1 MNNYETMV
9 IVDAMISDDAI
20 NRELNTIQSKIETAG
35 EVVRID
41 NWGKRKM
48 AYTIQK
54 KSHGHYTVFYYKAE
68 ASVARDLEKDFRIN
82 ENVLRWLTL
91 KDHPMTD
98 VVYGQDIADEEGS
111 AEVADDS
118 DEDTDNETKEED
130 KAEE

>member
-20 NRELNTIQSKIETAG
+20 NRELNAIQSKIEAAG

-68 ASVARDLEKDFRIN
+68 ASVVRGLEKDFRIN

-91 KDHPMTD
+91 KDHPLTD
-98 VVYGQDIADEEGS
+98 VVYGQDIADED
-111 AEVADDS
+111 AEDIVDSVDDD
-118 DEDTDNETKEED
+118 DEDTDDNQAED
-130 KAEE
+130 